1 MELIS
6 GKKGDCY
13 VPPPLLATGAPKI
26 EAAAEAELAKVMLE
40 TQYFGKE
47 KHQIWQCS
55 NPKLIL

>member
-13 VPPPLLATGAPKI
+13 VPQPLLATRAPKI

-40 TQYFGKE
+40 TQYFGKRSIRSGSTQT
-47 KHQIWQCS
+47 KS
-55 NPKLIL
+55 